1 MMGDRIKE
9 LREDKG
15 ITQNEL
21 ANILQVSRQS
31 LSNYENE
38 IVEPNINTLIKM
50 ADFFNCS
57 LDYLTGRTKEKYN
70 LNIFDKETRELLAR
84 LIDVVVDFKVKKK

>member
-38 IVEPNINTLIKM
+38 IVEPNISTLIKM

-70 LNIFDKETRELLAR
+70 LNIFDKETRELPQSHLQ
-84 LIDVVVDFKVKKK
+84 

>member
-15 ITQNEL
+15 YTQTEL

-57 LDYLTGRTKEKYN
+57 LDYLTGRTS
-70 LNIFDKETRELLAR
+70 F
-84 LIDVVVDFKVKKK
+84 

>member
-15 ITQNEL
+15 YTQTEL

-70 LNIFDKETRELLAR
+70 LNIFDKETRELLVR

>member
-15 ITQNEL
+15 YTQTEL

-38 IVEPNINTLIKM
+38 IVEPNINTVIKM